1 MNMDSLR
8 DGVEILA
15 EHRGNAQDYEQIL
28 RYVANLHHLPEKT
41 VNQLV
46 LCHLADNYGP
56 WSRQEKGAGNSKS

>member
-28 RYVANLHHLPEKT
+28 RYVANPHHLPE
-41 VNQLV
+41 
-46 LCHLADNYGP
+46 
-56 WSRQEKGAGNSKS
+56 